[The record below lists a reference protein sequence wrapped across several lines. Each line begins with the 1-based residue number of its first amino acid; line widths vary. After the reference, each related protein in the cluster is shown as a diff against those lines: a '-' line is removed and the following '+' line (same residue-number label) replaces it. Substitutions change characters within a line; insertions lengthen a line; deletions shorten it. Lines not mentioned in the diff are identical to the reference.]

1 MLNNRLQFPYSRVT
15 HNIIGLIGTTLW
27 ILLSMHQETL
37 IDISKGYVW
46 NQLKKVLMAYQSNQK
61 KKTKKK
67 KKRNPDLEKN
77 PKIIWVSN
85 VDLR

>member
-61 KKTKKK
+61 KNQEK

>member
-61 KKTKKK
+61 KNPRKKK
-67 KKRNPDLEKN
+67 KKRNPDLEKKTQN
-77 PKIIWVSN
+77 YMSI
-85 VDLR
+85 